1 MYGYVLPVIFNTA
14 RLRRL
19 ITNLFYGNQEGI
31 YLMVD
36 SVDNKTN
43 EKSGIKSVLETA
55 VIQHIIFFLIFL
67 IKNRVL

>member
-1 MYGYVLPVIFNTA
+1 MDYVLPVIFNTA

-36 SVDNKTN
+36 SVDSKSN
-43 EKSGIKSVLETA
+43 ENPDIKSIWKVA
-55 VIQHIIFFLIFL
+55 VIQYIIFFLIFL
-67 IKNRVL
+67 KKNRVL

>member
-1 MYGYVLPVIFNTA
+1 MDYVLPVIYNTA
-14 RLRRL
+14 GLKRL
-19 ITNLFYGNQEGI
+19 IRNLFYGNQKGI

>member
-1 MYGYVLPVIFNTA
+1 MDYVLPVIFNTA
-14 RLRRL
+14 GLKRL
-19 ITNLFYGNQEGI
+19 IRNLFYGNQKGI

-43 EKSGIKSVLETA
+43 ENSGIKSVLETA

>member
-1 MYGYVLPVIFNTA
+1 MDYVLPVISNTA

-43 EKSGIKSVLETA
+43 EKSGIKSVLEIA
-55 VIQHIIFFLIFL
+55 VMQHIIFFLIFL

>member
-1 MYGYVLPVIFNTA
+1 MDYVLPVIFNTA
-14 RLRRL
+14 GLKRL
-19 ITNLFYGNQEGI
+19 IRNLFYGNQKGI

-55 VIQHIIFFLIFL
+55 VIQYIIFFLIFL

>member
-1 MYGYVLPVIFNTA
+1 MDYVLPVIFNTA
-14 RLRRL
+14 GLKRL
-19 ITNLFYGNQEGI
+19 IRNLFYGNQKGI

-55 VIQHIIFFLIFL
+55 VIQHIIFCQRLAMDF
-67 IKNRVL
+67 